1 MEHISVIIPTF
12 NRRVLLARCVESILA
27 QTVAPF
33 EVIVVDDGS
42 DDGTGDALAS
52 RFGKDVKYLRLEH
65 RGLPSVARNA
75 GIDESRGTH
84 IAFCDSDDCWLRHK
98 LEWQLVRLKEYAC
111 NFSCSD
117 AYVDREGGPLYLNHY
132 AFTGRTLQHDLLR
145 ENLVI
150 TSSVLVERRIIG
162 NKRFSTSPRLRGY
175 EDYDYW
181 LSLAPSLCIDFVPQP
196 LLVYQRHAGSLS
208 DELKQQDAMTQLRI
222 LFSNP
227 AYVSHPI
234 IWAKKVIRTVYHLL
248 P

>member
-12 NRRVLLARCVESILA
+12 NRKVLVARCVESVLA
-27 QTVAPF
+27 QTLAPV

-52 RFGKDVKYLRLEH
+52 QFGKDVKYLRLEH

-75 GIDESRGTH
+75 GIDKSRGTY

-98 LEWQLVRLKEYAC
+98 LELQLARLKERAC
-111 NFSCSD
+111 NFSCSN

-145 ENLVI
+145 DNFVI

-175 EDYDYW
+175 EDYDCW
-181 LSLAPSLCIDFVPQP
+181 LNLAPSLRIDYLPEP
-196 LLVYQRHAGSLS
+196 LLVYQRQPGSLS
-208 DELKQQDAMTQLRI
+208 DELKQRDALKQLQI

-227 AYVSHPI
+227 AYISHPL
-234 IWAKKVIRTVYHLL
+234 IWGRKVIRTAYHLF